1 MASHQVQIVCW
12 ASSWKTRRKLLTN
25 YFSHPFNNSLFPEQW
40 AKALLVPIHKGSI
53 NDPDNYRGIPLL
65 SILSKCYTYV
75 LNKRLEEWAESMEKL
90 VEEQSG
96 FRKGR
101 SIVDH
106 IFVFF
111 DGRKGPGKIQR

>member
-1 MASHQVQIVCW
+1 MK
-12 ASSWKTRRKLLTN
+12 SSQETIDKLLTN
-25 YFSHPFNNSLFPEQW
+25 YFNHPFNNILFPEQW

-53 NDPDNYRGIPLL
+53 NDPDNYRGRPLL

-75 LNKRLEEWAESMEKL
+75 LNKRLEEWAESMGKL
-90 VEEQSG
+90 VEEMSG

-106 IFVFF
+106 IFVDF